1 MKKED
6 FVREF
11 FRVKSHLFFLVVEFA
26 SSWRVFWNLFIVVE
40 FVSRWRLIIL
50 SPKFCW
56 MFVKWLKEVLKG
68 YEKFWESNLGAQCR
82 CLDAIQGVWNQ
93 VGPETRCM
101 STVITVRLLLERHA
115 TLAWHEAAARAAYRF
130 RKKLFFFFFRSF
142 ILFPSKNFL
151 LSLMYTPRNLLLS
164 YDYVWVLENYTI

>member
-1 MKKED
+1 M
-6 FVREF
+6 
-11 FRVKSHLFFLVVEFA
+11 FFLVVEFA

-40 FVSRWRLIIL
+40 FVSSWRLIIL

-101 STVITVRLLLERHA
+101 SAVITARLPLEHHA
-115 TLAWHEAAARAAYRF
+115 TLAWHEAAARATYRF
-130 RKKLFFFFFRSF
+130 RKKLFLFF
-142 ILFPSKNFL
+142 LDL
-151 LSLMYTPRNLLLS
+151 LSSFHLKIFF
-164 YDYVWVLENYTI
+164 WVLCILHEIYYFHTTMYEF